1 MKIYASSY
9 TNLKLNF
16 ILIGDDCIAMN
27 NAHHML
33 TWYTVY
39 STHISSNNQINFF
52 IYINISN

>member
-39 STHISSNNQINFF
+39 STHISSNN
-52 IYINISN
+52 